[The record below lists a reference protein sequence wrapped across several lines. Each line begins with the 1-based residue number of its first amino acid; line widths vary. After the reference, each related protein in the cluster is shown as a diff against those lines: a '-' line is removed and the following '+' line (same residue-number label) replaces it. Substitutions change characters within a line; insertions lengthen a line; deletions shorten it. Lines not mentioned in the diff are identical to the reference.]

1 MADPLDLPF
10 PSPDDRSARAASLRS
25 RAAVAARDR
34 DTWLA
39 LFAEDGVIED
49 PVGPSMFDEAGT
61 GHRGPEGR
69 AWFWDNV
76 MADKGVHMDI
86 TASHAGGNEV
96 ANVATITTTFP
107 DGSSAIVPIVI
118 NYRVDDDG
126 LILNLRAFWEM
137 DQIDFRPAP

>member
-1 MADPLDLPF
+1 MTEPLDLPF

-39 LFAEDGVIED
+39 LFAPEGVIED
-49 PVGPSMFDEAGT
+49 PVGPSMFDETGQ
-61 GHRGPEGR
+61 GHRGADGR

-76 MADKGVHMDI
+76 MADKQVDMEI
-86 TASHAGGNEV
+86 LASHAGGDEV
-96 ANVATITTTFP
+96 ANVARITTTFP

-118 NYRVDDDG
+118 TYRVDDQG

-137 DQIDFRPAP
+137 DQIDFRPAS